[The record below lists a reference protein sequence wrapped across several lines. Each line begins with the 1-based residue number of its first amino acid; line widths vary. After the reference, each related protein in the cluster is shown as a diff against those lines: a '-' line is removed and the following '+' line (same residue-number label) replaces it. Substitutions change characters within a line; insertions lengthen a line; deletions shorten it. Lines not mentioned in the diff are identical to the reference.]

1 MWKNVKKIVSS
12 AAVIAG
18 ILLFILLLAGR
29 KGTDPSNPMEKEADP
44 SRMYQTAS
52 VLAMDQSVLEG
63 IANANIQT
71 QAGEEQTEEEQ
82 KEEEKKEE
90 QSEEQTEEEQQ
101 REDGGGE
108 RGESGNGRR
117 RFPV

>member
-71 QAGEEQTEEEQ
+71 QAGEEQTEEEH
-82 KEEEKKEE
+82 KEEEQK
-90 QSEEQTEEEQQ
+90 
-101 REDGGGE
+101 
-108 RGESGNGRR
+108 
-117 RFPV
+117 